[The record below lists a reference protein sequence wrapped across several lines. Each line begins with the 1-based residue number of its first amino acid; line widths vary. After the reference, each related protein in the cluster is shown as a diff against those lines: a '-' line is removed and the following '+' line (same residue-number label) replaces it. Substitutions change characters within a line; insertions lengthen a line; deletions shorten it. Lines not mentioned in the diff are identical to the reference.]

1 VYVAVLSFVT
11 LILISQ
17 TMFTIYNSISNL
29 GALNLGSVVIVVV
42 IDQLGIRPIFALLL
56 LAAQKIINHLA

>member
-1 VYVAVLSFVT
+1 
-11 LILISQ
+11 
-17 TMFTIYNSISNL
+17 MFTIYNSISNL

-42 IDQLGIRPIFALLL
+42 IDQLGIRPIFGLLL